1 MSLAYRRRKKAKA
14 RGESIWITGST
25 PHLNFDIPLKK
36 KYGKRKPKS
45 KR

>member
-14 RGESIWITGST
+14 RGESVWITAST
-25 PHLNFDIPLKK
+25 HHLNFDLPLKK
-36 KYGKRKPKS
+36 KYRKRKPKY